1 MATPEF
7 YTYILT
13 NWNKTVLY
21 TGVSNNLPKR
31 LVEHWNAKEDSFTA
45 KYKVYYLVW
54 YEKTKYILNAINY
67 EKEIKSW
74 TRSKKLA
81 LIEQFNP
88 EWCFLNEGIL
98 GNWPPTKDQLSL

>member
-1 MATPEF
+1 MKDPEF

-21 TGVSNNLPKR
+21 VGYTQNLSRR
-31 LVEHWNAKEDSFTA
+31 LLEDWIGKDGSFTT

-54 YEKTKYILNAINY
+54 YNVTKYVLNAINF

-74 TRSKKLA
+74 SRAKKII
-81 LIEQFNP
+81 LINEMNP
-88 EWCFLNEGIL
+88 EWHFLNESLL
-98 GNWPPTKDQLSL
+98 GNWPPTEEQL